1 MPAPADGSTM
11 AAMDP
16 RRDGLYRLI
25 RLVFL
30 ADMVGGLLLAA
41 LAGWV
46 WNAPPVALAGGL
58 LAATGLLLFLFF
70 GRLARRAAARGAS
83 RDGR

>member
-1 MPAPADGSTM
+1 MPAPAGSPTM

-16 RRDGLYRLI
+16 RRDSIYRLI

-46 WNAPPVALAGGL
+46 WDSPPVALASAL

-70 GRLARRAAARGAS
+70 GVLARRAAARG
-83 RDGR
+83 R